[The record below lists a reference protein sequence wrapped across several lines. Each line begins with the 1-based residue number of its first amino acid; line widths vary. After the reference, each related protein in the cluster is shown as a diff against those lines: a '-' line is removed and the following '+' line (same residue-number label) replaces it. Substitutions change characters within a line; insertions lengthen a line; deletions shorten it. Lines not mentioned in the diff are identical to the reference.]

1 MPISQGLGLRKE
13 RFCMKRKRN
22 RKEQIRKVVSKV
34 LEMKQDSGRE
44 PQCSI
49 SIVQKVTGGEQLK
62 KLKRQG

>member
-1 MPISQGLGLRKE
+1 
-13 RFCMKRKRN
+13 MKRKRN
-22 RKEQIRKVVSKV
+22 RKEQTRKVVSKV